1 MTRLKATFYSIAS
14 DPTYIRIAIL
24 ALTLS
29 LLIAALIV
37 PHGVVLAEHDPG
49 GGG

>member
-1 MTRLKATFYSIAS
+1 MTRLKATFFSLAS
-14 DPTYIRIAIL
+14 NPTYIRFAIL

-29 LLIAALIV
+29 LLIAALV
-37 PHGVVLAEHDPG
+37 LPHGIVFAEHDSG